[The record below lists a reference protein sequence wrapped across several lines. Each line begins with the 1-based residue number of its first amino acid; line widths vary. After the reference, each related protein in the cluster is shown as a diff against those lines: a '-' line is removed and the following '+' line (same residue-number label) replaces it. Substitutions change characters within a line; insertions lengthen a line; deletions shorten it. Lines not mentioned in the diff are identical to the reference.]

1 MSTRTI
7 PPLTYKV
14 VAECSVSK
22 ARAGLMT
29 LRHSEVNTPVF
40 MPVGTQGTL
49 KGILP
54 DQLIE
59 LNCQILLGN
68 TYHLGLRPG
77 IETLRLAGGLHK
89 FMGWPRAILTDSG
102 GFQMVSLLQLAEI
115 NEKGVNF
122 RSPFDNSECM
132 LTPEHSIQIQNAIGA
147 DIMMQLDDVVK
158 TTTIGPR
165 VEEAMER
172 TIRWVDRCI
181 EAHARDDDQS
191 LFPIVQGGLDV
202 PLRQRCVSALM
213 ERQVRGFA
221 VGGLSG
227 GESKHDFWRMVDVCT
242 DHLPRDKPRYL
253 MGVGFAADLVVCVA
267 LGIDMFD
274 CVFPTRTARFGC
286 ALVDRGQLNLKQPK
300 YKLDL
305 EPIDKECECSTCKR
319 YTRSYLH
326 HIATNES
333 VSCSLLSIH
342 NVAYQLR
349 LMRGM
354 REAIE
359 RDEFPQFVSD
369 FMGRHFGKDP
379 IPTWI
384 RQALKAVNIE
394 LPADEEK
401 QDQQTKQ
408 EQEQAVEV
416 SQTATSHTQHET
428 YI

>member
-1 MSTRTI
+1 MSPSKI

-77 IETLRLAGGLHK
+77 IETLKKAGGLHK

-115 NEKGVNF
+115 DEHGVNF
-122 RSPFDNSECM
+122 RSPFDNSQCM

-158 TTTIGPR
+158 TTTTGPR

-242 DHLPRDKPRYL
+242 GYLPKDKPRYL

-286 ALVDRGQLNLKQPK
+286 ALVDSGQLNLKQPK
-300 YKLDL
+300 YKMDM

-349 LMRGM
+349 LMRSM
-354 REAIE
+354 REAIQ
-359 RDEFPQFVSD
+359 RDEFPQFVQD
-369 FMGRHFGKDP
+369 FMARHFKAEP
-379 IPTWI
+379 IPAWI
-384 RQALKAVNIE
+384 REALAAVNIQ
-394 LPADEEK
+394 LPADPERAS
-401 QDQQTKQ
+401 
-408 EQEQAVEV
+408 EQEERPKTDKRQETEV
-416 SQTATSHTQHET
+416 VAEEQMATS
-428 YI
+428 

>member
-1 MSTRTI
+1 MSPSNI

-14 VAECSVSK
+14 VAECSVTK
-22 ARAGLMT
+22 ARAGLMS
-29 LRHSEVNTPVF
+29 LRHSDVNTPVF
-40 MPVGTQGTL
+40 MPVGTQGTM
-49 KGILP
+49 KGLLP

-77 IETLRLAGGLHK
+77 IETLRKAGGLHK

-115 NEKGVNF
+115 DEKGVNF

-158 TTTIGPR
+158 TTTTGPR

-181 EAHARDDDQS
+181 KAHDRDDDQS
-191 LFPIVQGGLDV
+191 LFPIVQGGLDI
-202 PLRQRCVSALM
+202 PLRHRCVSALM

-227 GESKHDFWRMVDVCT
+227 GESKHDFWRMVHVCT
-242 DHLPRDKPRYL
+242 DRLPRDKPRYL

-286 ALVDRGQLNLKQPK
+286 ALVDSGQLNLKQQK
-300 YKLDL
+300 YKNDM
-305 EPIDKECECSTCKR
+305 EVIDKDCDCSTCKR
-319 YTRSYLH
+319 YSRSYLH
-326 HIATNES
+326 HIATNEC
-333 VSCSLLSIH
+333 VSSSLLSIH

-349 LMRGM
+349 LMRTM
-354 REAIE
+354 QEAIQ
-359 RDEFPQFVSD
+359 RDEFPQFVKD
-369 FMGRHFGKDP
+369 FMARHFQTEP
-379 IPTWI
+379 IPEWI
-384 RQALKAVNIE
+384 REALAAVKIE
-394 LPADEEK
+394 LPKDDATDA
-401 QDQQTKQ
+401 TK
-408 EQEQAVEV
+408 EAKKR
-416 SQTATSHTQHET
+416 TTTS
-428 YI
+428 

>member
-1 MSTRTI
+1 MGPSQI

-49 KGILP
+49 KGIVP

-77 IETLRLAGGLHK
+77 IETLRKAGGLHK

-115 NEKGVNF
+115 DEHGVNF
-122 RSPFDNSECM
+122 RSPFDNSQCM

-158 TTTIGPR
+158 TTTTGPR

-202 PLRQRCVSALM
+202 PTSRATDG
-213 ERQVRGFA
+213 RGFC
-221 VGGLSG
+221 GGSG
-227 GESKHDFWRMVDVCT
+227 
-242 DHLPRDKPRYL
+242 
-253 MGVGFAADLVVCVA
+253 VCVA

-286 ALVDRGQLNLKQPK
+286 ALVDSGQLNLKQPK
-300 YKLDL
+300 YKLDM
-305 EPIDKECECSTCKR
+305 EPIDKDCDCSTCKR

-333 VSCSLLSIH
+333 VSSSLLSIH

-349 LMRGM
+349 LMRSM
-354 REAIE
+354 REAIQQ
-359 RDEFPQFVSD
+359 DEFPKFVAD
-369 FMGRHFGKDP
+369 FMARHFKAEP
-379 IPTWI
+379 VPAWI
-384 RQALKAVNIE
+384 REALSAVNIQ
-394 LPADEEK
+394 LPADPERSDD
-401 QDQQTKQ
+401 QDQKPETEKRRETEDAAD
-408 EQEQAVEV
+408 EQVA
-416 SQTATSHTQHET
+416 SS
-428 YI
+428 

>member
-1 MSTRTI
+1 MASNKI

-29 LRHSEVNTPVF
+29 LRHSVVNTPVF

-54 DQLIE
+54 QQLIE

-68 TYHLGLRPG
+68 TYHLGMRPG
-77 IETLRLAGGLHK
+77 IETLKKAGGLHK

-115 NEKGVNF
+115 DEQGVNF

-132 LTPEHSIQIQNAIGA
+132 LTPEHSIEIQNAIGA

-158 TTTIGPR
+158 TTTTGPR
-165 VEEAMER
+165 VEEAMHR

-181 EAHARDDDQS
+181 TAHARDDDQS
-191 LFPIVQGGLDV
+191 LFPIVQGGLD
-202 PLRQRCVSALM
+202 PELRRKCVAGLM
-213 ERQVRGFA
+213 ERKVRGYA

-227 GESKHDFWRMVDVCT
+227 GESKDEFWRTVHTCT
-242 DHLPRDKPRYL
+242 DLLPKDKPRYL

-286 ALVDRGQLNLKQPK
+286 ALVMHGQLNLKQKK
-300 YKLDL
+300 YALDMA
-305 EPIDKECECSTCKR
+305 PIDEDCECSTCKR

-326 HIATNES
+326 HIVTVES
-333 VSCSLLSIH
+333 VSCSLLSVH
-342 NVAYQLR
+342 NVAFQLR
-349 LMRGM
+349 LMRAM
-354 REAIE
+354 RTAIE
-359 RDEFPQFVSD
+359 RDQFPEFVKD
-369 FMGRHFGKDP
+369 FMDKHFIDETVPK
-379 IPTWI
+379 WI
-384 RQALKAVNIE
+384 REALAAVNIH
-394 LPADEEK
+394 LPENSKEKEESTSSK
-401 QDQQTKQ
+401 R
-408 EQEQAVEV
+408 V
-416 SQTATSHTQHET
+416 SS
-428 YI
+428 IGS

>member
-1 MSTRTI
+1 MTSAKI
-7 PPLTYKV
+7 PPLTFKV

-29 LRHSEVNTPVF
+29 LRHSDVNTPVF

-49 KGILP
+49 KGLLP
-54 DQLIE
+54 EQLIE
-59 LNCQILLGN
+59 LDCQILLGN

-77 IETLRLAGGLHK
+77 IETLKRAGGLHK

-115 NEKGVNF
+115 DENGVNF
-122 RSPFDNSECM
+122 RSPFDNSQCM

-158 TTTIGPR
+158 TTTVGPR

-172 TIRWVDRCI
+172 TIRWVDRCL
-181 EAHARDDDQS
+181 EAHDRDDDQS
-191 LFPIVQGGLDV
+191 LFPIVQGGLEV
-202 PLRQRCVSALM
+202 PLRKRCVAALM

-242 DHLPRDKPRYL
+242 DHLPKEKPRYL

-286 ALVDRGQLNLKQPK
+286 ALVDGGQLNLKQPK
-300 YKLDL
+300 YKLDM
-305 EPIDKECECSTCKR
+305 EPIDKDCECSTCQR
-319 YTRSYLH
+319 FSRSYLH
-326 HIATNES
+326 HIAGNEP
-333 VSCSLLSIH
+333 VSCSLLSVH

-349 LMRGM
+349 LMRNM
-354 REAIE
+354 REAIQ
-359 RDEFPQFVSD
+359 RDEFPQFVRG
-369 FMGRHFGKDP
+369 FIARHFGTDP
-379 IPTWI
+379 VPAWI
-384 RQALKAVNIE
+384 REALAAVNIE
-394 LPADEEK
+394 LPEDLPQKEEPK
-401 QDQQTKQ
+401 EEDQPKP
-408 EQEQAVEV
+408 EKKLEKEA
-416 SQTATSHTQHET
+416 S
-428 YI
+428 